1 MAISVF
7 KNAVTF
13 FGTSAAPSTFMWR
26 NVRSITMNHRQEI
39 LDYTAMG
46 SSGRKR
52 LFGLKDVSLSVEFNQ
67 EYSTGASLGA
77 AQNSLDYYLNSY
89 LGKESSAVWIS
100 IKPTTATCS
109 KSNPRYAG
117 RYLLESYNPMSGGS
131 QDLGVVVANFVAD
144 GNVARKTT
152 GL

>member
-1 MAISVF
+1 
-7 KNAVTF
+7 
-13 FGTSAAPSTFMWR
+13 MWR
-26 NVRSITMNHRQEI
+26 NVRTITMSHRQEI

-52 LFGLKDVSLSVEFNQ
+52 LFGLKDVSLSIEFNQ

-117 RYLLESYNPMSGGS
+117 RYMLESFNPMSGMS
-131 QDLGVVVANFVAD
+131 ADLGVVTANFIAD
-144 GNVARKTT
+144 GNIARKTT

>member
-7 KNAVTF
+7 KNAVVVI
-13 FGTSAAPSTFMWR
+13 GTSAAPSTFLWR
-26 NVRSITMNHRQEI
+26 HVRSIAMNHRQEI

-52 LFGLKDVSLSVEFNQ
+52 LFGLKDVSLSIEFNQ
-67 EYSTGASLGA
+67 EYSTGGVIDK
-77 AQNSLDYYLNSY
+77 SLDFWLNSY
-89 LGKESSAVWIS
+89 VGAASSNVWIS

-109 KSNPRYAG
+109 KGNPRYAG
-117 RYLLESYNPMSGGS
+117 RYMMESYNPMSGNS
-131 QDLGVVVANFVAD
+131 ADLGVVTANFVAD
-144 GNVARKTT
+144 GNISRKTT